1 MAQDIVEMS
10 KDLVMGLIETG
21 RLKPEDMQQQLQNV
35 HATLAQLQAREISEG
50 GGEGPVGGVEAAPVD
65 WKKSIRKH
73 AVTCLICGAVFKQL
87 GAQHLSTHGLDPR
100 SYRQR
105 FGIPSDQ
112 PLSAKATTALRRE
125 VVRKIR
131 PWEKAP
137 TYGKGQDQEAASA
150 PAAKAASTRKKA
162 PASRA

>member
-35 HATLAQLQAREISEG
+35 YATLAQLQAREVSEESVDGSIG
-50 GGEGPVGGVEAAPVD
+50 GAEAGPVE

-73 AVTCLICGAVFKQL
+73 SVTCLICGAVFKQL
-87 GAQHLSTHGLDPR
+87 GASHLSTHGLDPR

-137 TYGKGQDQEAASA
+137 TYGKGQSQETASEPAASA
-150 PAAKAASTRKKA
+150 ASVRKRA
-162 PASRA
+162 SASRA